1 MLVLDRLIG
10 RMARRVIDE
19 KSDAFQH
26 YRRLLTDLVQNA
38 DSETDEVQAAIILQ
52 AAGKTTD
59 DLAADLET
67 MRQRLS
73 WSRQL
78 SERSRHQAELAKAK
92 AEHAKATAELNEANA
107 RLRPAIDAAYS
118 RMKILEKLLTSCSF
132 AEHELTQSCLDPA
145 IVAAEKSLLT
155 ERQELQAKL
164 ADASEAVEKHRNLH
178 RLAASHIESL
188 ESSLRKVP
196 SGDAVAIADLKRRLK
211 EQQAERAS
219 RSEKL
224 DQAIAEARPI
234 QQRLQAIEHELADL
248 RQKKLTP

>member
-10 RMARRVIDE
+10 RMTRRVIDE

-26 YRRLLTDLVQNA
+26 YRRLLMELAQDADLDV
-38 DSETDEVQAAIILQ
+38 DEVQAAIILQ
-52 AAGKTTD
+52 AAGKTTA
-59 DLAADLET
+59 DLATDLET

-155 ERQELQAKL
+155 ERQELQAKF
-164 ADASEAVEKHRNLH
+164 ADANQEVDRHRNLH
-178 RLAASHIESL
+178 RLAESHITEMTRRL
-188 ESSLRKVP
+188 EKLP
-196 SGDAVAIADLKRRLK
+196 SGDAVAIGDLKRRLK
-211 EQQAERAS
+211 EQQAEKAS
-219 RSEKL
+219 RSERL
-224 DQAIAEARPI
+224 DAAIAEARPI
-234 QQRLQAIEHELADL
+234 QQRLQAIEAELADL
-248 RQKKLTP
+248 RQRKLLP